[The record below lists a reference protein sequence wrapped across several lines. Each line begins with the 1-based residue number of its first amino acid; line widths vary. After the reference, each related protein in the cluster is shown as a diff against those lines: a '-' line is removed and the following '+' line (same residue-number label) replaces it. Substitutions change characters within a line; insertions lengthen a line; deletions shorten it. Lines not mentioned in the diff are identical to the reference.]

1 MGAVAEDM
9 KAAWSFVLK
18 QIRNGDNDWD
28 QVTELVEGTLNVITV
43 LENTNA
49 SFLDAFGDVVK
60 DSINAGEDEVLN
72 YPVMFC
78 KSCKTSTLN

>member
-9 KAAWSFVLK
+9 KTEWSFVLQ

-28 QVTELVEGTLNVITV
+28 QVTELVEKTLNVITV

-72 YPVMFC
+72 
-78 KSCKTSTLN
+78 